1 MPPTLLPRT
10 SDRARRSLCPG
21 SKLLLRD
28 SYQTYLVFHPPP
40 LEPLPWGIEKGR
52 TTRATAHHSSKRIV
66 VGTPRGVVGEW
77 VHLGPHVVFSRIRLV
92 VTSRL
97 LTKWI
102 GTSGNPAHA
111 KFVEPR
117 FWAAR

>member
-1 MPPTLLPRT
+1 V
-10 SDRARRSLCPG
+10 D
-21 SKLLLRD
+21 
-28 SYQTYLVFHPPP
+28 
-40 LEPLPWGIEKGR
+40 
-52 TTRATAHHSSKRIV
+52 
-66 VGTPRGVVGEW
+66 
-77 VHLGPHVVFSRIRLV
+77 LGPHVVFSRIRLV

-102 GTSGNPAHA
+102 GTAGNPAHA